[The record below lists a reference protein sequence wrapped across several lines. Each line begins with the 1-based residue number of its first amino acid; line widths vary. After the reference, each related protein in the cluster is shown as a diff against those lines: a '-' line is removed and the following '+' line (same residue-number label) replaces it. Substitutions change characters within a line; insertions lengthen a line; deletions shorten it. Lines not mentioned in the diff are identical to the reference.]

1 MFEGLTSRFGSA
13 ISKLRSRGKLSNSD
27 IEDTFEEIKAAL
39 IDADVALEVVEQFVE
54 NAKNSSLALLENL
67 QAGTNQAQAVFDLIH
82 KELVDILGGQ
92 ARRIRLAKNPPTVIM
107 LGLAPFLSRSS
118 TFGK

>member
-82 KELVDILGGQ
+82 KELVDILG
-92 ARRIRLAKNPPTVIM
+92 V
-107 LGLAPFLSRSS
+107 S
-118 TFGK
+118 